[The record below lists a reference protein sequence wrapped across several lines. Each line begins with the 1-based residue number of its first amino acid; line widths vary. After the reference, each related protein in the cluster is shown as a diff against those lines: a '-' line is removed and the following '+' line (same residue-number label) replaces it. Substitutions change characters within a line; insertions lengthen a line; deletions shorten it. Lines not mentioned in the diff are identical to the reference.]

1 MSRKIYDRYRFSE
14 SRLRHILQFGINCS
28 LKDIDRGIYH
38 QMGFYFS
45 QGTKL
50 IFVLLDAHNY
60 NLYFI
65 LDFEGNF
72 PEALVNQ
79 LKTPD
84 KVCFV
89 VVRYI
94 IYDGN
99 HPALVFFK
107 FVFKNLNLFYLSKSL
122 CKQVSEIKEYTIVKK
137 LCDYLS
143 SFCHLWKKTKEE
155 KQQGNPLHLFP
166 LCEHY
171 QVSNI
176 QVRPNKINFL
186 ET

>member
-14 SRLRHILQFGINCS
+14 SRLRNILQFGINCS
-28 LKDIDRGIYH
+28 LKDVDRGIYH

-45 QGTKL
+45 KGTKL

-89 VVRYI
+89 VARHILRRKSPGLFSLDLYSKTSIYFTCLNHYANKFLKQNNTRLSRNYVI
-94 IYDGN
+94 I
-99 HPALVFFK
+99 
-107 FVFKNLNLFYLSKSL
+107 
-122 CKQVSEIKEYTIVKK
+122 
-137 LCDYLS
+137 
-143 SFCHLWKKTKEE
+143 
-155 KQQGNPLHLFP
+155 
-166 LCEHY
+166 
-171 QVSNI
+171 
-176 QVRPNKINFL
+176 
-186 ET
+186 

>member
-14 SRLRHILQFGINCS
+14 SRLRNILQFGINCS
-28 LKDIDRGIYH
+28 LKDVDRGIYH

-45 QGTKL
+45 KGTKL
-50 IFVLLDAHNY
+50 IFVLLDVHNY

-89 VVRYI
+89 VARHI
-94 IYDGN
+94 IRMEITW
-99 HPALVFFK
+99 LVFFK
-107 FVFKNLNLFYLSKSL
+107 SVFKNLNLFYLSKSL
-122 CKQVSEIKEYTIVKK
+122 CKQVSEIKQYTIVKK

-143 SFCHLWKKTKEE
+143 SFCHL
-155 KQQGNPLHLFP
+155 
-166 LCEHY
+166 
-171 QVSNI
+171 
-176 QVRPNKINFL
+176 
-186 ET
+186 